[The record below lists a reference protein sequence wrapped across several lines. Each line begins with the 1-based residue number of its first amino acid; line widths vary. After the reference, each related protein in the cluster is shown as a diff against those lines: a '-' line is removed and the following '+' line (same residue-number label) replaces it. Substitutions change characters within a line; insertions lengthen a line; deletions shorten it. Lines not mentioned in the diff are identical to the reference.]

1 MSFLETKVLTSSFV
15 SLPKSG
21 VIKMRDNFANSS
33 LSSWQ
38 NLLVGT
44 GISSIGLLH
53 PVTGMYSYVAGV
65 MYGILTVFPTNKQRI
80 AADLGRIADQMNN
93 NGNVIIEFQE
103 ELVYSTINDY
113 LNNRISERNL
123 LSPKSWASTG
133 TTYIPTSSI
142 GDFLGL

>member
-1 MSFLETKVLTSSFV
+1 M
-15 SLPKSG
+15 
-21 VIKMRDNFANSS
+21 
-33 LSSWQ
+33 
-38 NLLVGT
+38 
-44 GISSIGLLH
+44 LH

-123 LSPKSWASTG
+123 LSLKSWASTG